1 MKPAPSIL
9 RSIAFAGPAP
19 VVLDPVKGRLIQAP
33 GPARAT
39 FQRRT
44 QHVLDYLVTT
54 LRKTW

>member
-19 VVLDPVKGRLIQAP
+19 VVLVPVKDRLIQAP
-33 GPARAT
+33 GQARVT
-39 FQRRT
+39 LQRRT

-54 LRKTW
+54 LRNTW